1 MLLFG
6 VFAMGEKKL
15 KAINIDLPEWMVTQL
30 DDEATRLGVNRKAI
44 INMFLASVLERRR
57 KQLAPG
63 DVGYLRAVGESL
75 ADEWTSAEDEEAFR
89 DLSKI

>member
-1 MLLFG
+1 
-6 VFAMGEKKL
+6 MGEKKL

-57 KQLAPG
+57 KQLPPG
-63 DVGYLRAVGESL
+63 DVGYLRAVEESL
-75 ADEWTSAEDEEAFR
+75 ADEWASTEDDEAFR
-89 DLSKI
+89 DL